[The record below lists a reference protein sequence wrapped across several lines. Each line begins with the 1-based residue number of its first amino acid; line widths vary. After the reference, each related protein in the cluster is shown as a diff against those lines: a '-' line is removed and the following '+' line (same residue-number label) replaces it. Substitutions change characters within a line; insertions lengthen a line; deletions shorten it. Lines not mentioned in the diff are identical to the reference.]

1 MMISDQ
7 DHDQDGDVSPPSSP
21 DTPFDESDLLS
32 TSCTDDVTA
41 QLVAAGPI
49 GIAAAAAIATGKKR
63 KRPHTFET
71 NPSIRKRQQT
81 RLIRKLKNTIDEYTT
96 RVGQQAVVVCCTP
109 GKQDSYFKVFG
120 AAPLENVVRSVK
132 SVIIGELEN
141 ALSQQAMAPPIEN
154 PNLYELPPLLIDGIP
169 VPVDQMTQAQLRAFI
184 PLMLKYSTGRGKPGW
199 GKESCRPVWWP
210 SDLPWANV
218 RSDVRTEDE
227 RRRVSWTHALRTIV
241 KNCYKHHGREDLLPI
256 FGPDSKDMKEEGQHV
271 TIAASQHATLLPS
284 HTVVQ
289 TINNP
294 DGTVSLIQVDTGNTV
309 ATLTADVAS
318 QFQKSTAGRGDTQ
331 YIQMVQHV
339 QQVAQMPQVQQI
351 QLSQIPMQTQQQ
363 EATQA
368 VQTLAEV
375 AAATQGETVTS
386 LPQAP
391 QATPVDMNTS
401 EAAAQAVATLAEA
414 TLSDGAQIMLSG
426 DGQTMGTI
434 TGVQDGQSIVIPSS
448 MYQTIVTSMPD
459 AQVITSNASI
469 GGQQVQI
476 VRAGPHQTVQVT
488 NGGAQALE
496 FKQGGHQ
503 TVQVTNTSG
512 QVIESCIVD
521 AHGQPVQIVT
531 AGPDQT
537 VQATND
543 GQTIDFKNEQTSVAS
558 IVPTATQAVEVVAM
572 ETETSQTQS
581 QQDS

>member
-1 MMISDQ
+1 MSTSGFTMMIN
-7 DHDQDGDVSPPSSP
+7 DHDDVSEPSSP
-21 DTPFDESDLLS
+21 DNTYDDSDLLGH
-32 TSCTDDVTA
+32 DDVTA

-49 GIAAAAAIATGKKR
+49 GLAAAAAIASGKKR

-81 RLIRKLKNTIDEYTT
+81 RLIRKLRATIDEYTT

-120 AAPLENVVRSVK
+120 ANPLENVVRSVK
-132 SVIIGELEN
+132 SVLVSELEN
-141 ALSQQAMAPPIEN
+141 ALNQQARAPPPEN
-154 PNLYELPPLLIDGIP
+154 ANLYELPPLVIDGIP
-169 VPVDQMTQAQLRAFI
+169 TPVDKMTQAQLRAFI

-218 RSDVRTEDE
+218 RSDVRSDDE
-227 RRRVSWTHALRTIV
+227 KRKVSWTHALRTIV
-241 KNCYKHHGREDLLPI
+241 KNCYKHHGREDLLPE
-256 FGPDSKDMKEEGQHV
+256 FGDDKNGDLPAQQV
-271 TIAASQHATLLPS
+271 TIQAGGHQQATLLPS

-339 QQVAQMPQVQQI
+339 QQVPQVQQVQHV
-351 QLSQIPMQTQQQ
+351 QLAQIPMQTMQQTQQQQ

-375 AAATQGETVTS
+375 AAATQGGETTVTS
-386 LPQAP
+386 LPQGAN
-391 QATPVDMNTS
+391 QVTVDMNTS

-414 TLSDGAQIMLSG
+414 TLADGSQIMLSAG
-426 DGQTMGTI
+426 DTQTI
-434 TGVQDGQSIVIPSS
+434 TGVQQDGTTQSIVIPAS
-448 MYQTIVTSMPD
+448 MYQTVVTSMAD
-459 AQVITSNASI
+459 AQVITS
-469 GGQQVQI
+469 Q
-476 VRAGPHQTVQVT
+476 AGIQ
-488 NGGAQALE
+488 
-496 FKQGGHQ
+496 
-503 TVQVTNTSG
+503 
-512 QVIESCIVD
+512 
-521 AHGQPVQIVT
+521 QPVQIVT
-531 AGPDQT
+531 ATPQ
-537 VQATND
+537 QQLQIQN
-543 GQTIDFKNEQTSVAS
+543 GQTIEFKTEPTVMQHHVQQQS
-558 IVPTATQAVEVVAM
+558 VPTATQAVEVVAM
-572 ETETSQTQS
+572 ETQQVVTS
-581 QQDS
+581 